1 MIIYKCVI
9 SGDEMFSDIYKIK
22 ETEIF
27 YEVEG
32 KTVTRTEGFDDAL
45 IGANASAE
53 EATETNESSTV
64 SGVDIVLNHNL
75 QETGFDKKGYLT
87 YIKDYMKS
95 IKAKLQES
103 NPDRVEKFMAEAQ
116 VAVKGVVGNIKKYQ
130 RVGAWVRTMARR
142 NNEGTWSRPLN
153 FSYRQIRNTP
163 PPPPLLRFPQS
174 GPAGW
179 EAFPHFWTTP
189 VLTLVWNVS
198 RSFLEGMNPALPNL
212 QVRAHLCL
220 SEESI
225 ITWYNCLYCW
235 WFCSVLA
242 VK

>member
-116 VAVKGVVGNIKKYQ
+116 VAVKGVVGNIKNYQ
-130 RVGAWVRTMARR
+130 FYTGESM
-142 NNEGTWSRPLN
+142 NPEGTVGLLD
-153 FSYRQIRNTP
+153 YREDGITP
-163 PPPPLLRFPQS
+163 YMLFFKD
-174 GPAGW
+174 G
-179 EAFPHFWTTP
+179 
-189 VLTLVWNVS
+189 
-198 RSFLEGMNPALPNL
+198 LEIEK
-212 QVRAHLCL
+212 C
-220 SEESI
+220 
-225 ITWYNCLYCW
+225 
-235 WFCSVLA
+235 
-242 VK
+242 